1 MKIQIQEKE
10 WDSEQGGK
18 TWSALGM
25 KVEQPNSMLAEVR
38 GLKKKGTEEDL
49 EGLLSKGRDG

>member
-38 GLKKKGTEEDL
+38 GLKKRELRKIW
-49 EGLLSKGRDG
+49 RVC